1 MTRLRVENALHLE
14 DLLSGPRSEVVREV
28 LSEEAFRRM
37 IAIERKRT
45 ERTNEPFLLM
55 LLECVDRQT
64 AGKFTRALDNL
75 MTVLLSA
82 TRDTDVIGWYR
93 QHQAIGLLFTG
104 LASDCKNTS
113 LGTILSR
120 VSAILQDKLTFE
132 QFSEISISLHFFPDD
147 WNKNDSGGPSNPVLY
162 PDLHELVKG
171 KRRTQSLKRAID
183 ILGSALLMILF
194 LPLFVLI
201 AIAVKA
207 TSKGPVFFKQQRV
220 GQHGRY
226 FTFLKF
232 RSMRDSN
239 DHSAHREYVKQ
250 MIAGNAEQISLHG
263 SGEGVYKLVNDPR
276 ITPLGRFLRR
286 TSLDELPQFL
296 NVLRGEMS
304 LVGPRPPIPYEVA
317 AYQTWHRRRLL
328 QVKPG
333 ITGLWQVTGR
343 SRVSFDDMVRLDLQY
358 ANFWSLWLDFK
369 ILMRT
374 PAAVIK
380 GAY

>member
-1 MTRLRVENALHLE
+1 VENTSRLE
-14 DLLSGPRSEVVREV
+14 DLLSGSQSAGVRDV
-28 LSEEAFRRM
+28 LSEETFRRM

-55 LLECVDRQT
+55 LLECVDRQKP
-64 AGKFTRALDNL
+64 GKFTHALDNL
-75 MTVLLSA
+75 MTALLSA
-82 TRDTDVIGWYR
+82 TRETDVIGWYR

-104 LASDCKNTS
+104 LASDSKNTS

-120 VSAILQDKLTFE
+120 VSAVLQDELTFE
-132 QFSEISISLHFFPDD
+132 QFSEISISFHFFPDE
-147 WNKNDSGGPSNPVLY
+147 WNQNDSGRPSNPVLY
-162 PDLHELVKG
+162 PDLQQAVKG
-171 KRRTQSLKRAID
+171 KLTRQGLKRAID
-183 ILGSALLMILF
+183 ILGSVLLLILA
-194 LPLFVLI
+194 LPLFLLI
-201 AIAVKA
+201 AIAVKV
-207 TSKGPVFFKQQRV
+207 TSNGPVFFKQQRV

-232 RSMRDSN
+232 RSMRDRN
-239 DHSAHREYVKQ
+239 DHSVHREYVTQ
-250 MIAGNAEQISLHG
+250 MIAGNAERITG
-263 SGEGVYKLVNDPR
+263 NGGGEGVYKLVDDPR
-276 ITPLGRFLRR
+276 ITPVGRFLRK
-286 TSLDELPQFL
+286 TSLDELPQFF

-317 AYQTWHRRRLL
+317 AYQTWHRRRVL

-358 ANFWSLWLDFK
+358 ATAWSLWLDLK